1 MTLLNEILPQ
11 IARIGQTIGQ
21 FYCAVFT
28 EVELILGTERAEIQA
43 YLLTKVFIE
52 AMLAAQRDKGLVT
65 DVVLTQVLAQFHPK
79 AGS

>member
-43 YLLTKVFIE
+43 YLLTTALIKELLTIQQDKN
-52 AMLAAQRDKGLVT
+52 LAA